1 MDLEQKLGL
10 LFIGA
15 LGAFLGFIGVC
26 HVAAGDWFIGLGA
39 FMWGFAIEAFAVKTY
54 VEEMTK

>member
-1 MDLEQKLGL
+1 MDFESRLGL
-10 LFIGA
+10 FFIGA

-26 HVAAGDWFIGLGA
+26 HASVGDWLTGLLV
-39 FMWGFAIEAFAVKTY
+39 FMLGFVIEAFAVKTY

>member
-10 LFIGA
+10 LLIGA

-26 HVAAGDWFIGLGA
+26 HVSVGDWLIGLLV
-39 FMWGFAIEAFAVKTY
+39 FMLGFAIEAFAVKTY